1 MSKKTT
7 TRTPLQQAT
16 DSFIDANKSPNQ
28 TRSQFV
34 EELRDGVKAGNLR
47 ALDTLNDLKNIIVK
61 KIQQETLL
69 NIRDEF
75 LNKFIFTAPDGNGVQ
90 YIKHFIRPGKQFNAN
105 EFIPTAKTEFAH
117 KSYFVKFKE
126 DNGNLATNSRQWMW
140 SVVIQKSELITYF
153 INGQMTEFIAKQIEE
168 QLDQSIKVYFYHNI
182 MEFLKNIQNVKTIN
196 GTATNLFDAMTLEI
210 LPEINKMKLNSNAYN
225 INQTWTEAIDSSEK
239 ENLLM
244 IKNVKTDT
252 ILKSHIMSQLF
263 NSSKVEISDY
273 VGQQHVSNHRFDL
286 GGDVVGTTADYYV
299 PEDEI
304 WVIDT
309 SNSVKTPIFLD
320 ESGSQE
326 FVNNI
331 STLSVHHIWFTI
343 DALPWG
349 KMFKYKNANLNNS
362 PANP

>member
-1 MSKKTT
+1 MSKNTK
-7 TRTPLQQAT
+7 RTPLQQAT
-16 DSFIDANKSPNQ
+16 DQFIDANKQPNQ
-28 TRSQFV
+28 TRKQYV
-34 EELRDGVKAGNLR
+34 EELREGVKAGNLK
-47 ALDTLNDLKNIIVK
+47 ALDTLNDLKNLIVK
-61 KIQQETLL
+61 KIQQETIL

-75 LNKFIFTAPDGNGVQ
+75 LNKFIFKAPDGNGVQ

-117 KSYFVKFKE
+117 KSHFVKFKE
-126 DNGNLATNSRQWMW
+126 DNGNLATNSKQWMW

-153 INGQMTEFIAKQIEE
+153 LSGQMTEFIASQINE

-182 MEFLKNIQNVKTIN
+182 MEFLKNIKNVKTIN
-196 GTATNLFDAMTLEI
+196 GTATNLFDALTLEI
-210 LPEINKMKLNSNAYN
+210 LPEINKMRLNTNAYN
-225 INQTWTEAIDSSEK
+225 IDQNLTEAIDSSKRED
-239 ENLLM
+239 LILM
-244 IKNVKTDT
+244 KNVKTDT

-263 NSSKVEISDY
+263 NSNKIELSDY
-273 VGQQHVSNHRFDL
+273 VGQQHTSNYQFNL
-286 GGDVVGTTADYYV
+286 GGDVVGTNADYYV

-309 SNSVKTPIFLD
+309 ANSIKTPIFLD
-320 ESGSQE
+320 ESGNQE
-326 FVNNI
+326 FVNNM
-331 STLSVHHIWFTI
+331 SYLSVHHIWFTI